1 MIEHLD
7 FGKYNLYI
15 WISYLVTFSFILIY
29 FFSFFKIQKFLKLLN
44 NLSEKKLEKHD
55 T

>member
-15 WISYLVTFSFILIY
+15 WISYLITFSFILIY
-29 FFSFFKIQKFLKLLN
+29 FVSLFLKYKKFLKLLN
-44 NLSEKKLEKHD
+44 NLSEKKTKK